1 MNILRSLQ
9 ILKNNNENCLAGKL
23 FVHFMNLIL
32 WFSLFYVV
40 YVVIFVPAE
49 PLKKFYGLLCIMG
62 LFADFLF
69 MSTAEPI
76 LDNPFK
82 KVPVTTKTE
91 PENAVINTDESLQKA
106 LAAGKDKSG
115 KIDVSQFD

>member
-1 MNILRSLQ
+1 M
-9 ILKNNNENCLAGKL
+9 KNSQENCLLGKI
-23 FVHFMNLIL
+23 FVHTMNLIL
-32 WFSLFYVV
+32 WFTLFYVLC
-40 YVVIFVPAE
+40 VVIFVPAE
-49 PLKKFYGLLCIMG
+49 SLKKFYGLLCIMG
-62 LFADFLF
+62 LFADFMF
-69 MSTAEPI
+69 MSTAEPV